1 MENFYEE
8 LQKQIDESFK
18 MLEDIEYFDS
28 SGMLY

>member
-1 MENFYEE
+1 MDNFYVE

-18 MLEDIEYFDS
+18 MIENEEYFDS